1 MHRHIRRSKSVLKQS
16 DKQYGLAEDLND
28 QVNQSDRAVEKI
40 MKSLQN
46 IILLAILGKSMQEN
60 PKVAMKDDV
69 WKGSHTWEGRGLI
82 LNFFLWA

>member
-1 MHRHIRRSKSVLKQS
+1 MIEQLK
-16 DKQYGLAEDLND
+16 KT
-28 QVNQSDRAVEKI
+28 